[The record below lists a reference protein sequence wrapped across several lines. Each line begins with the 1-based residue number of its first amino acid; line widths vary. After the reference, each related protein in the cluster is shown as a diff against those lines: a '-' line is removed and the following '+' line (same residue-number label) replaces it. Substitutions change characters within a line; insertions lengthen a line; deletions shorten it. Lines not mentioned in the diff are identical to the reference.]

1 MQENVFYVI
10 KQLRKLRIPIKML
23 EMPLKSD
30 VLKQPFLDNL
40 VEQFQLDFKGVH
52 GIAHWLRV
60 LINGR
65 TLAKHLDVSIK
76 VIELFALIHDSRRWN
91 NLRDTNHGLRAADFC
106 NALNGKWFVADET
119 EMRLLRIA
127 CRYHSDG
134 KLHPN
139 LTVQTCWDAD
149 RLDLGRIDIEP
160 DINLLGSF
168 IASKPDLIRSAVE
181 RSKKSFEGL

>member
-1 MQENVFYVI
+1 M
-10 KQLRKLRIPIKML
+10 KML
-23 EMPLKSD
+23 EMPFKSD
-30 VLKQPFLDNL
+30 LLTQPFLDHL
-40 VEQFQLDFKGVH
+40 AGQFQLDFQGVH

-65 TLAKHLDVSIK
+65 IIAKHLDVNLK

-106 NALNGKWFVADET
+106 NSLNGIWFEADEI

-149 RLDLGRIDIEP
+149 RLDLGRVDIEP
-160 DINLLGSF
+160 DRRYLGSF
-168 IASKPDLIRSAVE
+168 IASRPDLVRIAVE
-181 RSKKSFEGL
+181 RSNQNFEGL